1 MSATAA
7 CVSREGGP
15 LRRCGREVGSGV
27 APVYARHRPEQ
38 TLLYPLVQE
47 YSPALKASLSAQGT
61 RLPGYVEQAFGDYLK
76 CGWLEQ
82 GLMGALRTLSCRA
95 PGRRS
100 LWSRWVKAP
109 ESNDR

>member
-27 APVYARHRPEQ
+27 APVYARHRPGR

-47 YSPALKASLSAQGT
+47 YSPALKAYLSAQGT
-61 RLPGYVEQAFGDYLK
+61 RLPGYVEQGRSRTTSSAAGLSRVSYGCAAKPVMPSTWSPLPPVPLGEGAD
-76 CGWLEQ
+76 EQ
-82 GLMGALRTLSCRA
+82 
-95 PGRRS
+95 
-100 LWSRWVKAP
+100 
-109 ESNDR
+109 